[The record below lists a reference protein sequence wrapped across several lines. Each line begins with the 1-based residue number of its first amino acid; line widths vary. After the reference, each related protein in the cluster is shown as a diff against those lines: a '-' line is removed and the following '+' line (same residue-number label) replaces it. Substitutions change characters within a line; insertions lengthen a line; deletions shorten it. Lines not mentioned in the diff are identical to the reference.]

1 MPATQFRASPSA
13 FSWLGDALWGFTGS
27 EPAVMPLVARRGFR
41 EALAATAKVDTR
53 TLTALHKARWRN
65 CRA

>member
-1 MPATQFRASPSA
+1 MPATQFRASPGA
-13 FSWLGDALWGFTGS
+13 FSWLGGALWGSSGS
-27 EPAVMPLVARRGFR
+27 QPAVVPARRCFH
-41 EALAATAKVDTR
+41 EALAVTAQVDTR

>member
-13 FSWLGDALWGFTGS
+13 FSWLGGALWGLSGRQ
-27 EPAVMPLVARRGFR
+27 PAAVPLVARRCFH
-41 EALAATAKVDTR
+41 EALAETARVDSR

>member
-1 MPATQFRASPSA
+1 MPATQSRASPGA
-13 FSWLGDALWGFTGS
+13 FSWLGGAVWGFGGGQLAS
-27 EPAVMPLVARRGFR
+27 VPLGARSSYQQ
-41 EALAATAKVDTR
+41 ALAGTAKVDTR